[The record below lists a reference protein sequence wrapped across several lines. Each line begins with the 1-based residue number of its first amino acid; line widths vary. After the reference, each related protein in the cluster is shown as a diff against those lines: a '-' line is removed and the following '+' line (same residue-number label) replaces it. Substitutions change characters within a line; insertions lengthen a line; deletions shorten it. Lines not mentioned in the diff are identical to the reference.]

1 LFLGSLIGDHTKT
14 AIGTQLN
21 TGTVIGT
28 GCNILAHSF
37 PMKNIKPFTFYLNG
51 KKRKMNWDSFIEST
65 SIVKSRRNQFLTPV
79 EMDVLER
86 IYNKQ

>member
-1 LFLGSLIGDHTKT
+1 
-14 AIGTQLN
+14 
-21 TGTVIGT
+21 
-28 GCNILAHSF
+28 
-37 PMKNIKPFTFYLNG
+37 
-51 KKRKMNWDSFIEST
+51 MNWDSFIEST